1 MMIYILSV
9 PIFHRDSESEVR
21 TSKFHQRHMICPCLY
36 FIPILVEFNLHQSW
50 WSIYHLGL
58 LFAEIPNSKSEIYKS
73 ISEIHIW
80 HISVQY
86 IVECSRFK
94 KGLGYIHRSHR
105 YNHMSVMQHTCVYQ
119 YIINGS
125 IYLQYLS
132 LPTQKRQLSYM
143 YHQSSN
149 WVSDNITE
157 GLYNT
162 IMY

>member
-1 MMIYILSV
+1 MMIHISSGPY
-9 PIFHRDSESEVR
+9 FHRDSESEVR
-21 TSKFHQRHMICPCLY
+21 TLKFQQWHMIWSYLY
-36 FIPILVEFNLHQSW
+36 FGPILGEIRSPPIMVIYIYSWLDFCRDSESKVRNLQIHQW
-50 WSIYHLGL
+50 NPHLTHFCSIY
-58 LFAEIPNSKSEIYKS
+58 
-73 ISEIHIW
+73 
-80 HISVQY
+80 
-86 IVECSRFK
+86 SRFK

-157 GLYNT
+157 GL
-162 IMY
+162 